1 VRCIG
6 IVDSY
11 PAFDEFNPSIRSH
24 VRQRQLILFS
34 LAYTV
39 KPALGSSACFWV
51 IADAY
56 KDAANAAFELT
67 ISRHYVGEIRVPCVF
82 LYFRCIELVLK
93 SVLIFH
99 GIHERDITRTLG
111 HRVSAL
117 LERAE
122 AFPQFK
128 TVGLSTEDRQLIR
141 EFSDV
146 YSDKW
151 FEYPED
157 SLAAYPDLATLKD
170 LATRLCDR
178 IRMYEEQTA

>member
-1 VRCIG
+1 VR
-6 IVDSY
+6 
-11 PAFDEFNPSIRSH
+11 
-24 VRQRQLILFS
+24 
-34 LAYTV
+34 
-39 KPALGSSACFWV
+39 PALGSSNCFWV

-56 KDAANAAFELT
+56 KDAGDAAFELT
-67 ISRHYVGEIRVPCVF
+67 ISGHYVGHVVVPCVF
-82 LYFRCIELVLK
+82 LYFRCIELLLK

-99 GIHERDITRTLG
+99 GLSERDITRTLG

-122 AFPQFK
+122 AFPSFK
-128 TVGLSTEDRQLIR
+128 AIGVTAEDRRLIR
-141 EFSDV
+141 QFSDV

-157 SLAAYPDLATLKD
+157 SLADYPEPATLKE

-178 IRMYEEQTA
+178 IRTYEELTA